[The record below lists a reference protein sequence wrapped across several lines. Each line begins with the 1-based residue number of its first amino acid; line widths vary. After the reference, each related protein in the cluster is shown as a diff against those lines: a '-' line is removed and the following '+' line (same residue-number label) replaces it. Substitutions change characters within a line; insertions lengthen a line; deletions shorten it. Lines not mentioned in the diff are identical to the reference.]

1 MKLLQQVNVFFY
13 YSLVFIYLEEEHNVR
28 SCLIYDSSLKSHQQ
42 LLDLSTYLS
51 RNANSFRYTLNINS
65 FSSTPGGGGP
75 NPSDNTVKNN
85 IMNSDCLIY
94 VHVSDGD
101 VGDIFNDYGSNHSFV
116 LVGMKEID
124 YTAITY
130 TNPIY
135 YITTSLAS
143 IDNGGLPSGVTY
155 NSWEFLAVY
164 NMFNAVKEVLNE
176 LKEID
181 KESFF
186 NFLISKTYNFYDEE
200 VSFLSEG
207 YFQVPLLLIK
217 YDGTNHETLFK
228 LVTSTYLYDV
238 ITYSDGDSD
247 DRKICNAQIGE
258 FEDYNAYVIIF
269 IFNYKSYSILSD
281 INIIRILFASI
292 QNVNSMGGING
303 RVIELSSIDISNPEA
318 FKTV

>member
-1 MKLLQQVNVFFY
+1 MYFFNIL
-13 YSLVFIYLEEEHNVR
+13 LVFIYLEEENNVM
-28 SCLIYDSSLKSHQQ
+28 SCLIYDSSLKSHPQ

-51 RNANSFRYTLNINS
+51 RNANSFRYTLDINS
-65 FSSTPGGGGP
+65 SSSTPGGGGGGSP
-75 NPSDNTVKNN
+75 NPSDNIVKNN

-101 VGDIFNDYGSNHSFV
+101 FDNIFTEYGNNHSFV

-124 YTAITY
+124 YATITY
-130 TNPIY
+130 INPIY

-143 IDNGGLPSGVTY
+143 IDNGGLPSGVTH

-164 NMFNAVKEVLNE
+164 NMFNAIREVLSE

-186 NFLISKTYNFYDEE
+186 NFLLNNTYDFYDEK

-217 YDGTNHETLFK
+217 YDGTNSEILFK
-228 LVTSTYLYDV
+228 LITSSYIYDI
-238 ITYSDGDSD
+238 ITYGDSD

-269 IFNYKSYSILSD
+269 LFNYKSYNILSD
-281 INIIRILFASI
+281 INVIRILFASI

-303 RVIELSSIDISNPEA
+303 RVIELSSIDVSNPLTA
-318 FKTV
+318 FEKV